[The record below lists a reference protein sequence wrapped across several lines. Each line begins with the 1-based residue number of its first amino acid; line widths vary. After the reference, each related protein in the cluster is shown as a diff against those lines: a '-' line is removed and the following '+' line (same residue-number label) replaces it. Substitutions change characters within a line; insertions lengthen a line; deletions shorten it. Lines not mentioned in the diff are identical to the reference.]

1 MGQSVRYLKTYND
14 LEKWQVLKGA
24 DVRDVLPV
32 IEILDNMFYNH
43 EYTLDHILE
52 YKQIEQEHLEQIEA
66 LDSDDRAVLEEMAN
80 KILYQTYR
88 KINQYYTKW
97 LFVLERAEDMG
108 VSDTMQ
114 WVDSKVTSF
123 LGTLDRIYEENDKF
137 LMEDY
142 IRDYGTFQNEWDDK
156 KLELEH
162 LSPTWI
168 EFFNQA
174 FDEQLDRLFKHI
186 NYYENNVFGQWLA
199 SIRYEREW
207 SLSKAQEVLNVPSS
221 YIRSL
226 ENRTYSKL
234 QPYLLRCM
242 ARGYNI
248 PYYVMIQMAYGE
260 LDTIKQLVENGS
272 YLVQGEMVT
281 PKQRYEIVEIFDEF
295 THNEMVY
302 AHQALDRLSEFVS
315 RTE

>member
-1 MGQSVRYLKTYND
+1 
-14 LEKWQVLKGA
+14 
-24 DVRDVLPV
+24 
-32 IEILDNMFYNH
+32 
-43 EYTLDHILE
+43 LDHILE

-174 FDEQLDRLFKHI
+174 FDEQLD
-186 NYYENNVFGQWLA
+186 
-199 SIRYEREW
+199 
-207 SLSKAQEVLNVPSS
+207 
-221 YIRSL
+221 
-226 ENRTYSKL
+226 
-234 QPYLLRCM
+234 
-242 ARGYNI
+242 
-248 PYYVMIQMAYGE
+248 
-260 LDTIKQLVENGS
+260 
-272 YLVQGEMVT
+272 
-281 PKQRYEIVEIFDEF
+281 
-295 THNEMVY
+295 
-302 AHQALDRLSEFVS
+302 
-315 RTE
+315 